1 MFKSRFFR
9 YYNFDTSHVT
19 NFEFM
24 FDHCTKIK
32 SLDLTN
38 FRTNSAINLVGLFAD
53 CPSLTS
59 LDLLSFDTSHTQL
72 MNTMFF
78 NCQQLKEINL
88 ENFNTSFLMNMDQMF
103 QYCYN
108 LEYINFKEYNE
119 HNSFSF
125 GNTLEGVRNNLVI
138 CLDENNENK
147 YIEQFKTVLAEKT
160 CHRIYCGDD
169 WRSHIKKIV
178 PETGGCADD
187 CSDYKYENNNYC
199 FSTCP
204 EGANFCTP
212 DSEYIE
218 TTNIITTYNNEINI
232 KETTNMITTNNVEEN
247 KVITSLNYYI
257 DSSSQL
263 ISETNTIT
271 TLITANYEGKRT
283 TDIIFSQIS
292 SSQKYNPITDKTN
305 KNLIFSSS
313 FLINS
318 NNKDNTIEEPKN
330 DKTYLITGINNEAI
344 FVEVKDIM
352 DDYDPSK

>member
-1 MFKSRFFR
+1 
-9 YYNFDTSHVT
+9 
-19 NFEFM
+19 
-24 FDHCTKIK
+24 
-32 SLDLTN
+32 
-38 FRTNSAINLVGLFAD
+38 
-53 CPSLTS
+53 
-59 LDLLSFDTSHTQL
+59 
-72 MNTMFF
+72 MNAMFF

-88 ENFNTSFLMNMDQMF
+88 ETFNTSFLDNMDQMF

-218 TTNIITTYNNEINI
+218 TTNIITTYNNEANI
-232 KETTNMITTNNVEEN
+232 KETTNIIITNNVEEN
-247 KVITSLNYYI
+247 KVITSLNTYI
-257 DSSSQL
+257 DSFSQL
-263 ISETNTIT
+263 NAETNIIETLTTASNEEMIT
-271 TLITANYEGKRT
+271 FDIVSLIP
-283 TDIIFSQIS
+283 S
-292 SSQKYNPITDKTN
+292 SPKYNLITDKTDN
-305 KNLIFSSS
+305 KNLILS
-313 FLINS
+313 
-318 NNKDNTIEEPKN
+318 
-330 DKTYLITGINNEAI
+330 
-344 FVEVKDIM
+344 
-352 DDYDPSK
+352 